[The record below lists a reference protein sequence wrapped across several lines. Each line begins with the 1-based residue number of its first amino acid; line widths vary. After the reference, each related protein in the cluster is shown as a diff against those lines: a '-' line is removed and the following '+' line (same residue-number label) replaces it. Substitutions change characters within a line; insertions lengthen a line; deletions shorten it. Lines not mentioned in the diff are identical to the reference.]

1 MNRFMFYGFILLI
14 VFGCHVTKAEDC
26 TDTQQK
32 NEVQEEQVITTDVPN
47 HLKDAKVCIFYPS
60 GPNLGYHCVPAEKFK
75 VVPRKQQ
82 RLVTKVKEHTE
93 RICKVSGKEKNLLM
107 FGGRRDHKNLDTR
120 VNGKTATVES
130 EKGLVLDASYLR
142 QNIFDSKLGVGAGV
156 DSNGTLRGIIGV
168 EF

>member
-14 VFGCHVTKAEDC
+14 VFGCHATKAEDC

-47 HLKDAKVCIFYPS
+47 HLKDAVIIVRTKDGRESTVS
-60 GPNLGYHCVPAEKFK
+60 ANQFK

-82 RLVTKVKEHTE
+82 RLVTKVKEYTE

-107 FGGRRDHKNLDTR
+107 FGGRRDHKDLDTQ